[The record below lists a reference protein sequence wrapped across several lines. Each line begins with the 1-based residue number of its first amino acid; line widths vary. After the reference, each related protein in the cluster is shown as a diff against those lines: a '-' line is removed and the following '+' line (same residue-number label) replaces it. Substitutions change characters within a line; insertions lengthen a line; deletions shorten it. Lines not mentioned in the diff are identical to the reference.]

1 MFKTYSRIELKSLEL
16 SELLDHAVENAI
28 QDGNGEAFE
37 GKYDPHT
44 QEGETY
50 VALMDGRL
58 AGIISAEPSTY
69 TGDPDIAIRACRL
82 HIVKE
87 YRTKQIG
94 FYLWDRCYWYAKEN
108 NYKVVYFTHH
118 TKSKAMNEIYQHKK
132 KSLFKGAK
140 IDPYKL
146 VSWNAMK
153 LNKDYLFKVDPNAE
167 FYQNIYYSTFGDY
180 TWEPKKNIVEY
191 DESL

>member
-1 MFKTYSRIELKSLEL
+1 MYQIYSRPELESRG
-16 SELLDHAVENAI
+16 LLDLLDIAVELVYR
-28 QDGNGEAFE
+28 DGNGETLE

-50 VALMDGRL
+50 IALWEGRVAGM
-58 AGIISAEPSTY
+58 ISAEPSHY

-94 FYLWDRCYWYAKEN
+94 FRLWDKCYWYAKEN
-108 NYKVVYFTHH
+108 NYKVVFFTHDVNA
-118 TKSKAMNEIYQHKK
+118 KAMNEIYQHKK
-132 KSLFKGAK
+132 KSLFKGAV

-146 VSWNAMK
+146 VSWNAIK
-153 LNKDYLFKVDPNAE
+153 LNNEYLFKVDPNAE
-167 FYQNIYYSTFGDY
+167 FYQNIYYSTFEDY
-180 TWEPKKNIVEY
+180 KWKPKLNVVYFKP
-191 DESL
+191 